1 MGHDVIV
8 CEDCGSYIM
17 EGHNDW
23 HCDECG
29 WGIDSYGKR
38 YHTKTNISPYIK
50 REIERIKLRKSAL
63 NKLTKAEDERRK
75 LRESALDKLTS
86 AEIEALNLS

>member
-8 CEDCGSYIM
+8 CKNCGSYIM

-29 WGIDSYGKR
+29 WGVDAYGKQ
-38 YHTKTNISPYIK
+38 YNTKTNISPYIK
-50 REIERIKLRKSAL
+50 KEIKRI
-63 NKLTKAEDERRK
+63 K
-75 LRESALDKLTS
+75 LRESALEKLTS
-86 AEIEALNLS
+86 AEIEAFNLS